1 MKKKK
6 RPSIQPKH
14 IFTILAA
21 LCLVLIVATS
31 VSSGGNILRGGF
43 NTLLMPMQ
51 KGFNLVG
58 GGIFNRA
65 DNLIHLHNVEKENEQ
80 LKDELAELKEQ
91 NTRYQ
96 LELTELAE
104 YRGLLKLAE
113 QYPDYETVGAHII
126 GKNSD
131 NWYKTIMVD
140 KGSRDGIAV
149 DMNVIADG
157 GLVGIVT
164 SVTPATATISTIIND
179 NRNVGAMALN
189 SKDAC
194 IVTGDLS
201 LYEKGLLSLSRI
213 AKDDDINNDDKIVTS
228 NTSTMYM
235 PGILI
240 GYASELT
247 VDANNLTKSGYL
259 IPVVDFTHLDSVLI
273 ITSVK
278 ETGTGTSAEENPA
291 DSEAAEAEASAE
303 TTAAEEDSQ

>member
-14 IFTILAA
+14 IFTFLAA
-21 LCLVLIVATS
+21 LCIVLIIATS
-31 VSSGGNILRGGF
+31 VSNGGNILRGGF

-104 YRGLLKLAE
+104 YRSLLMLAE

-247 VDANNLTKSGYL
+247 VDPNNLTKSGYL

-278 ETGTGTSAEENPA
+278 EGSSGGTEETAPEDAEGETA
-291 DSEAAEAEASAE
+291 AE
-303 TTAAEEDSQ
+303 TTTEAAAEEAGQ

>member
-6 RPSIQPKH
+6 RQNIEPKY
-14 IFTILAA
+14 IFAILAG
-21 LCLVLIVATS
+21 LCLVFIIATS
-31 VSSGGNILRGGF
+31 ISSGSNNVVRSGF
-43 NTLLMPMQ
+43 NTALMPMQ

-65 DNLIHLHNVEKENEQ
+65 DRIIHLHRVEAENEA
-80 LKDELAELKEQ
+80 LKDQVAELTRQ

-96 LELTELAE
+96 LELTELSE
-104 YRGLLKLAE
+104 YRSLLKLSE

-131 NWYKTIMVD
+131 NWYKTILVD
-140 KGSRDGIAV
+140 KGSKDGIAV

-164 SVTPATATISTIIND
+164 SVTYNTATISTIIND

-194 IVTGDLS
+194 IVTGDLT

-240 GYASELT
+240 GYASDLT

-273 ITSVK
+273 ITSLK
-278 ETGTGTSAEENPA
+278 ETEGGAEEEAETEESAE
-291 DSEAAEAEASAE
+291 
-303 TTAAEEDSQ
+303 